1 MPYGLTVPPQAINS
15 TLSSIILMSVFIDRE
30 RELSLLKER
39 SSSDRA
45 EFVVIYG
52 RRRIGKSELI
62 DQFIK
67 DNGIRLLAR
76 EESKTLQLR
85 IFAEKLGEFFSD
97 ELLKKTE
104 FKGWDGFF
112 EYLYR
117 KSDERIIVAIDEFPY
132 LIKEDP
138 AISSILQDY
147 WDNKLTKTKI
157 FLILCG
163 SSISMMESKV
173 MGYESPLYGRRT
185 GQLLL
190 KQIRFIHTLDYVG
203 DFERAVEFYS
213 VFGGTPAYL
222 IETDPKKDIFTN
234 IEDNI
239 LREDSFLYRDVEF
252 VLRQELT
259 EPRYYFS
266 ILLSI
271 AKGNHRIGLIA
282 NDTGISISIVNK
294 YLSVLRDLQL
304 VYRMVPVTESYKSR
318 KGMHFLADNLFDF
331 WFRFVYPVM
340 DEIEKGKGRMVAESI
355 KPQFNQYVG
364 KHFETIVQEILEVL
378 NEREL
383 LPFRFTKIG
392 RWWHKEKEIDVVA
405 LNGEIKGTIFCECK
419 WRGNVDAPK
428 IVRDLRRKAGFVP
441 VESEKE
447 YYMVFAKSFRKRTE
461 EEDVILYDLEDM
473 ERLFMA

>member
-1 MPYGLTVPPQAINS
+1 
-15 TLSSIILMSVFIDRE
+15 MSVFIDRE
-30 RELSLLKER
+30 RELSLLNER
-39 SSSDRA
+39 SGSNRA
-45 EFVVIYG
+45 EFIVIYG

-67 DNGIRLLAR
+67 NNGIRLLAR

-85 IFAEKLGEFFSD
+85 IFAQKLGEFFGD
-97 ELLKKTE
+97 ELMRKTE
-104 FKGWDGFF
+104 FTGWDGFF
-112 EYLYR
+112 EYLSG
-117 KSDERIIVAIDEFPY
+117 KADERIIIAIDEFPY

-138 AISSILQDY
+138 AIPSILQDY
-147 WDNKLTKTKI
+147 WDTKLKETNI

-173 MGYESPLYGRRT
+173 MGYKSPLYGRRT

-190 KQIRFIHTLDYVG
+190 KQIRFIHTLEYIKN
-203 DFERAVEFYS
+203 FERAVEFYS
-213 VFGGTPAYL
+213 VFGGTPAY
-222 IETDPKKDIFTN
+222 IMETNPEKDIFTN
-234 IEDNI
+234 IENNI

-282 NDTGISISIVNK
+282 NDTGLSISIVNK
-294 YLSVLRDLQL
+294 YLSVLNDLQL
-304 VYRMVPVTESYKSR
+304 VYRRVPVTESYKSR

-331 WFRFVYPVM
+331 WFRFVYPDM
-340 DEIEKGKGRMVAESI
+340 EEIEKGKGAMVVQGI

-364 KHFETIVQEILEVL
+364 KHFENIVQDILEVL

-392 RWWHKEKEIDVVA
+392 KWWHKEKEIDVVA
-405 LNGEIKGTIFCECK
+405 LNEKNKDVIFCECK
-419 WRGNVDAPK
+419 WRDNVNAPE
-428 IVRDLRRKAGFVP
+428 IIRNLREKAGFVP
-441 VESEKE
+441 VGSEKE

-461 EEDVILYDLEDM
+461 EEDVILYDIEDM
-473 ERLFMA
+473 KRLLMAQ

>member
-1 MPYGLTVPPQAINS
+1 
-15 TLSSIILMSVFIDRE
+15 MSVFIDRE

-76 EESKTLQLR
+76 EESKTLQIR
-85 IFAEKLGEFFSD
+85 TFTEKLGDFFDD

-104 FKGWDGFF
+104 FRGWDGFF
-112 EYLYR
+112 EYLYG
-117 KSDERIIVAIDEFPY
+117 KADERIIIAIDEFPY

-138 AISSILQDY
+138 AIPSILQDY
-147 WDNKLTKTKI
+147 WDNKLKKTKI

-190 KQIRFIHTLDYVG
+190 KQIPFIHTLDYVG
-203 DFERAVEFYS
+203 NFEKAVEFYS
-213 VFGGTPAYL
+213 VFGGTPAYI
-222 IETDPKKDIFTN
+222 IETDPEKDIFTN

-282 NDTGISISIVNK
+282 NDTGLSISIVNK
-294 YLSVLRDLQL
+294 YLSVLNDLQL

-331 WFRFVYPVM
+331 WFKFVYPVM
-340 DEIEKGKGRMVAESI
+340 DEIEKGKGRMIAESI
-355 KPQFNQYVG
+355 KPRFNQYVG
-364 KHFETIVQEILEVL
+364 KHFENIVQEVLEVL

-383 LPFRFTKIG
+383 LPFRFTRIG
-392 RWWHKEKEIDVVA
+392 KWWHKEQEIDVVA
-405 LNGEIKGTIFCECK
+405 LNEEIKSTIFCECK
-419 WRGNVDAPK
+419 WRDNVDAPE
-428 IVRDLRRKAGFVP
+428 IIRDLRGKAEFVP
-441 VESEKE
+441 VEIENA
-447 YYMVFAKSFRKRTE
+447 YYMVFAKSFRRRVE
-461 EEDVILYDLEDM
+461 DEDVTLYDLEDM
-473 ERLFMA
+473 KRLFVAQ

>member
-1 MPYGLTVPPQAINS
+1 
-15 TLSSIILMSVFIDRE
+15 MSVFINRE

-39 SSSDRA
+39 YGSNRA

-85 IFAEKLGEFFSD
+85 TFAEKLGDFFDD
-97 ELLKKTE
+97 ELLRKTE

-112 EYLYR
+112 EYLYG
-117 KSDERIIVAIDEFPY
+117 KADERIIIAIDEFPY

-138 AISSILQDY
+138 AITSILQDY
-147 WDNKLTKTKI
+147 WDNKLKETKI

-173 MGYESPLYGRRT
+173 MGYKSPLYGRRT

-190 KQIRFIHTLDYVG
+190 KQIPFMHILDYIG
-203 DFERAVEFYS
+203 CFERAVEFYS
-213 VFGGTPAYL
+213 VFGGTPAY
-222 IETDPKKDIFTN
+222 IIKTDPEKDVFTN
-234 IEDNI
+234 IEDTI

-282 NDTGISISIVNK
+282 NDTGLSISIVNK

-340 DEIEKGKGRMVAESI
+340 DEIEKGKGAKVIQSI

-364 KHFETIVQEILEVL
+364 KHFEAIVQEILEVL

-405 LNGEIKGTIFCECK
+405 LNGEIKSTIFCECK

-447 YYMVFAKSFRKRTE
+447 YYMVFAKSFGKRIE

-473 ERLFMA
+473 ERLLMAQ